1 MFPKPIS
8 RIHYYCTIRMQRVVH
23 QINLSHERE
32 PRTGATNVEPDQD
45 EEREREKEGMA
56 SARAQGALRLKSL
69 TRSWSSSALPAT
81 ISPLIGLEKTAPRTR
96 DDSDMEGTLRDVN
109 VGVKD
114 LFDLEEHVCGF
125 GSPAFKAQFPEPAES
140 DAAAV
145 TALRRAGAHGFAP
158 LHMDEMAFS
167 LFGENANLGTPI
179 NFKSP
184 SRVPGGSSSG
194 CGSAVAGGLVDIA
207 LGSDTAGS
215 IRVPASFCGAWGFRP
230 THGRVSVQG
239 SRALAHSLDT
249 VGLVARNAELL
260 EKGMKV
266 LLDTARDVEHAVPD
280 DAESIFGGTYELAF
294 SLSLS
299 LSLLS
304 IELFS
309 IPSPSP
315 HIYTWMHGTRV
326 DACS

>member
-1 MFPKPIS
+1 MGS
-8 RIHYYCTIRMQRVVH
+8 
-23 QINLSHERE
+23 L
-32 PRTGATNVEPDQD
+32 GA
-45 EEREREKEGMA
+45 
-56 SARAQGALRLKSL
+56 AQGALRLKSL

-81 ISPLIGLEKTAPRTR
+81 ISPFIGRDDTQSSRISRKKEETMTTR
-96 DDSDMEGTLRDVN
+96 DDIDVTTTTLRDVT

-114 LFDLEEHVCGF
+114 IFDLEEHVCGF
-125 GSPAFKAQFPEPAES
+125 GSPAFKTQFPQPAES

-145 TALRRAGAHGFAP
+145 TALRQAGAVGFAP

-167 LFGENANLGTPI
+167 LFGENANMGTPI
-179 NFKSP
+179 NYKSP

-230 THGRVSVQG
+230 THGRVSVRG

-260 EKGMKV
+260 ETGMKV
-266 LLDTARDVEHAVPD
+266 LLDTVPD
-280 DAESIFGGTYELAF
+280 GGKAVSDDEMESILGGT
-294 SLSLS
+294 
-299 LSLLS
+299 
-304 IELFS
+304 
-309 IPSPSP
+309 
-315 HIYTWMHGTRV
+315 TT
-326 DACS
+326 

>member
-1 MFPKPIS
+1 MFSSSPQDPSNHTYTLSVLIDIYGHQNDNHQK
-8 RIHYYCTIRMQRVVH
+8 IRA
-23 QINLSHERE
+23 LS
-32 PRTGATNVEPDQD
+32 ATNERARGSR
-45 EEREREKEGMA
+45 EKRERERYREREMGSLGA
-56 SARAQGALRLKSL
+56 AQGALRLKSL

-81 ISPLIGLEKTAPRTR
+81 ISPFIGRDDTQSSRISRKKEETMTTR
-96 DDSDMEGTLRDVN
+96 DDIDVTTTTLRDVT

-114 LFDLEEHVCGF
+114 IFDLEEHVCGF
-125 GSPAFKAQFPEPAES
+125 GSPAFKTQFPQPAES

-145 TALRRAGAHGFAP
+145 TALRQAGAVGFAP

-167 LFGENANLGTPI
+167 LFGENANMGTPI
-179 NFKSP
+179 NYKSP

-230 THGRVSVQG
+230 THGRVSVRG

-260 EKGMKV
+260 ETGMKV
-266 LLDTARDVEHAVPD
+266 LLDTVPD
-280 DAESIFGGTYELAF
+280 GRKAVSDDEMESILGGT
-294 SLSLS
+294 
-299 LSLLS
+299 
-304 IELFS
+304 
-309 IPSPSP
+309 
-315 HIYTWMHGTRV
+315 TT
-326 DACS
+326 

>member
-1 MFPKPIS
+1 MSSNVFICLFIMFSYSPQDPSNHTYTLSVLTDI
-8 RIHYYCTIRMQRVVH
+8 CGH
-23 QINLSHERE
+23 QTTTTRRFARSQ
-32 PRTGATNVEPDQD
+32 PRTSERARGSR
-45 EEREREKEGMA
+45 EREREREREMGSLGA
-56 SARAQGALRLKSL
+56 AQGALRLKSL

-81 ISPLIGLEKTAPRTR
+81 ISPFIGRDDTQSSRISRKKEETMTTR
-96 DDSDMEGTLRDVN
+96 DDIDVTTTTTTTLRDVT

-114 LFDLEEHVCGF
+114 IFDLEEHVCGF
-125 GSPAFKAQFPEPAES
+125 GSPAFKTQFPQPAES

-145 TALRRAGAHGFAP
+145 TALRQAGAVGFAP

-167 LFGENANLGTPI
+167 LFGENANMGTPI
-179 NFKSP
+179 NYKSP

-230 THGRVSVQG
+230 THGRVSVRG

-260 EKGMKV
+260 ETGMKV
-266 LLDTARDVEHAVPD
+266 LLDTVPD
-280 DAESIFGGTYELAF
+280 GGKAVSDDEMESIFGGT
-294 SLSLS
+294 
-299 LSLLS
+299 
-304 IELFS
+304 
-309 IPSPSP
+309 
-315 HIYTWMHGTRV
+315 TT
-326 DACS
+326 